1 MARIRTAAASAAF
14 VVCVSGC
21 GSAGFQIREAVGLD
35 KNPPDAFVV
44 SPTRALEIPRDLT
57 ALPPPSP
64 GAASPLE
71 PDPRALALSALSG
84 QPAGA
89 ATAIRSTPNLTQ
101 SPIYNSGGPAAP
113 VYGAPV
119 SGAAPVYGAA
129 PLAAASA
136 PSGAE
141 SALLSAAGAQNL
153 PPDLRAAIDA
163 EAAAQ
168 PEYLLD
174 RWFPALQRLRGEA
187 AGERIEPLAEMR
199 RLGQD
204 APAQATPADGRVV
217 SPLLIPPSATAP

>member
-1 MARIRTAAASAAF
+1 MVKIRTTAALTAI
-14 VVCVSGC
+14 VVCASGC

-44 SPTRALEIPRDLT
+44 MPTRALEIPRDLT
-57 ALPPPSP
+57 ALPPPAP

-71 PDPRALALSALSG
+71 ADPRALAISALGG

-89 ATAIRSTPNLTQ
+89 AATGFAGPNLTQ
-101 SPIYNSGGPAAP
+101 SPIYNPGGGQSPVYFAAP
-113 VYGAPV
+113 PV
-119 SGAAPVYGAA
+119 GQAG
-129 PLAAASA
+129 LALVPASA

-141 SALLSAAGAQNL
+141 AALLSATGA
-153 PPDLRAAIDA
+153 PATASTDLRTTLDA
-163 EAAAQ
+163 EAASQ
-168 PEYLLD
+168 PRYLLD
-174 RWFPALQRLRGEA
+174 SWIPALQRLRAES

-204 APAQATPADGRVV
+204 APPDQALSDQRYT